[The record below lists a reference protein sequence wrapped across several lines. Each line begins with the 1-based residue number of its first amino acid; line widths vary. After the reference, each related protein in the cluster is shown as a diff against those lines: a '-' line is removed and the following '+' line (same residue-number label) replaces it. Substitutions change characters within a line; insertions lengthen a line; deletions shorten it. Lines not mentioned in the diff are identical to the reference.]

1 MNSWPTVLCE
11 CQLEKEVGREAMPHI
26 QRDRQLWNTGCG
38 TLPLLLPA
46 RGTGI
51 PGVHSFNKCL
61 LRDFF
66 VLACM
71 PGALITQFLPVAIR
85 ILAAN
90 NSNQVVPTEGFR
102 MI

>member
-1 MNSWPTVLCE
+1 MEYGV
-11 CQLEKEVGREAMPHI
+11 
-26 QRDRQLWNTGCG
+26 RDT
-38 TLPLLLPA
+38 PLLLPA
-46 RGTGI
+46 RGAGI
-51 PGVHSFNKCL
+51 PGVHASNKCL

-66 VLACM
+66 GLVCM

-90 NSNQVVPTEGFR
+90 NSNQVVPMEGFG